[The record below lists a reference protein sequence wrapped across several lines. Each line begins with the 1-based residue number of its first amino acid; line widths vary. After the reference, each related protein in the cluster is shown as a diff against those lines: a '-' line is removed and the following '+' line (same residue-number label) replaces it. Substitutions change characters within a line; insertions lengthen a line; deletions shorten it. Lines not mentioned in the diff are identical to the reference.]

1 MPLSSYDLF
10 PISSS
15 IKDRLIY
22 RLTNYTT
29 LWWQLMKKLC
39 AVLIS
44 AAFYLTLTNAQAS
57 SYIVDEIDFGEGL
70 EIVNTLQLSGT
81 SWWHH
86 SLDLTG
92 ISLDSIVSATLSI
105 IAGGVDTNEV
115 FLQFE
120 GNNLGYLNVGDANN
134 RTTTI
139 FNLNSSWLSEGF
151 LSNET
156 TALNIMDGQSA
167 TIYSSILT
175 IEVPEPGTISLLLLA
190 LLGFVYITKRQ
201 QINL

>member
-1 MPLSSYDLF
+1 
-10 PISSS
+10 
-15 IKDRLIY
+15 
-22 RLTNYTT
+22 
-29 LWWQLMKKLC
+29 MKKLC
-39 AVLIS
+39 ALLIS
-44 AAFYLTLTNAQAS
+44 AAFYLNLTNVQAS
-57 SYIVDEIDFGEGL
+57 SYVVDEIDFGDGL

-92 ISLDSIVSATLSI
+92 ISDKILSATLSI

-115 FLQFE
+115 FVRFE
-120 GNNLGYLNVGDANN
+120 GNNLGYLNVSEANN

-139 FNLNSSWLSEGF
+139 FDLNTSWLSEGF

-156 TALNIMDGQSA
+156 TALNIMDEQSA

-175 IEVPEPGTISLLLLA
+175 VEVPEPGTISLLLLA

-201 QINL
+201 QIDL